1 MEERDKIDEDSNKR
15 SVRGSIFN
23 SPKDFPLINP
33 SGRIN
38 DSQMSVLSQSNLAF
52 LDNLNNVKQF

>member
-1 MEERDKIDEDSNKR
+1 MSDMEERDKIDDDMNKR

-23 SPKDFPLINP
+23 SPKDFPLIIP

-38 DSQMSVLSQSNLAF
+38 DSILSSTNLAIF
-52 LDNLNNVKQF
+52 DN